1 MIANGALGNTLSEM
15 TDVLGFSGYSL
26 EEMNNY
32 NKKLVEA
39 LLDLDN
45 TTQLGI
51 ANSIWIKKGFGVH
64 DDFVS
69 VNKKMYDAQVQELDF
84 ASPKAPDIIN
94 GWCAGKT
101 NNCIPKVLNEIP
113 ETARLYLLNALYFKG
128 IWKNQFKKSDTAE
141 EAFTNAD
148 GSKSTVHMMNLCDE
162 RFNYAENEYFSM
174 AELPYGNEA
183 FSMVVLLPAE
193 GKSLDECLPQLNDE
207 RWGEWNSSL
216 SSSALNLKLPRF
228 EMEYDKELIDDMMAM
243 GMQEAF
249 TPSADFSGMADEDL
263 FISLL
268 QQFTY
273 VKVNEE
279 GTEAAAVTVGGMDVA
294 APGPSTV
301 IPFYVDRPF
310 IFLIKEKSTGVILF
324 MGKVT
329 KL

>member
-1 MIANGALGNTLSEM
+1 
-15 TDVLGFSGYSL
+15 
-26 EEMNNY
+26 
-32 NKKLVEA
+32 
-39 LLDLDN
+39 
-45 TTQLGI
+45 
-51 ANSIWIKKGFGVH
+51 
-64 DDFVS
+64 
-69 VNKKMYDAQVQELDF
+69 MYDAQVQELDF

-148 GSKSTVHMMNLCDE
+148 GSKSTVHMMNLRDE

-329 KL
+329 KLYIQYIEIERAVCQPQTALSIYNRLLYICAIAF

>member
-1 MIANGALGNTLSEM
+1 
-15 TDVLGFSGYSL
+15 
-26 EEMNNY
+26 
-32 NKKLVEA
+32 
-39 LLDLDN
+39 
-45 TTQLGI
+45 
-51 ANSIWIKKGFGVH
+51 
-64 DDFVS
+64 
-69 VNKKMYDAQVQELDF
+69 
-84 ASPKAPDIIN
+84 
-94 GWCAGKT
+94 
-101 NNCIPKVLNEIP
+101 
-113 ETARLYLLNALYFKG
+113 
-128 IWKNQFKKSDTAE
+128 
-141 EAFTNAD
+141 
-148 GSKSTVHMMNLCDE
+148 MMNLRDE

-263 FISLL
+263 LISLL